1 MDGTD
6 NKQNDYYNC
15 YEGLEVPEHVKYK
28 FMTKFPSKVLVW
40 VAIID
45 RGFSKPYIHES
56 KNAINTD
63 IYIKKCIKL
72 LNEFINKYHEDRN
85 IVFWP
90 DLASSHYANATLAEL
105 ERLNIK
111 VVPKSI
117 NPPNVP
123 QLRPI
128 ETFWGNLK
136 RNVYRNSF
144 VAENTKKLNSKIKLK
159 LKNMGTESVQNH
171 MRGLKTKVRKAADR
185 GVLSVIN

>member
-1 MDGTD
+1 
-6 NKQNDYYNC
+6 
-15 YEGLEVPEHVKYK
+15 
-28 FMTKFPSKVLVW
+28 MTKFPSKVLVW
-40 VAIID
+40 VAISD

-56 KNAINTD
+56 KNAINAD

-72 LNEFINKYHEDRN
+72 LNEFINEYHEDRN

-123 QLRPI
+123 QLHPI

-144 VAENTKKLNSKIKLK
+144 VAENIKKLKSKIKLE

-171 MRGLKTKVRKAADR
+171 MRGLKTKVRKATDR

>member
-1 MDGTD
+1 LDGTD

-40 VAIID
+40 VAISD

-56 KNAINTD
+56 KNAINAD

-72 LNEFINKYHEDRN
+72 LNEFINEYHEDRN

-136 RNVYRNSF
+136 RNVYRNGF
-144 VAENTKKLNSKIKLK
+144 NNY
-159 LKNMGTESVQNH
+159 
-171 MRGLKTKVRKAADR
+171 
-185 GVLSVIN
+185 

>member
-1 MDGTD
+1 LDGTD